1 MADAVNAGAFF
12 QSAPNK
18 QTAFSLDVVT
28 GHQIPVQYVVLAKDT
43 TFHFEDGSY
52 RAKAGFVLY
61 ENGDD
66 DDDDGYTVVP
76 PTTFFQRHSIP

>member
-1 MADAVNAGAFF
+1 MVNPRDFF
-12 QSAPNK
+12 ESAPNK

-28 GHQIPVQYVVLAKDT
+28 GHQIPVQYVVLPEDT
-43 TFHFEDGSY
+43 TFNLEDGSY

-66 DDDDGYTVVP
+66 EDDDGYTVVP
-76 PTTFFQRHSIP
+76 PTTFFQRYSIR

>member
-1 MADAVNAGAFF
+1 MVNPRDFF
-12 QSAPNK
+12 ESAPNK

-28 GHQIPVQYVVLAKDT
+28 GQKVPVQYVVISEDT

-66 DDDDGYTVVP
+66 DNDDGCTVVP
-76 PTTFFQRHSIP
+76 PTTFFQRYSIR